1 MPDGSEK
8 LTGKARYSAGVLEYK
23 KQKDSSKLHS
33 PEKEFYD
40 KLSILDIY
48 E

>member
-23 KQKDSSKLHS
+23 KIGL
-33 PEKEFYD
+33 
-40 KLSILDIY
+40 LGT
-48 E
+48 

>member
-23 KQKDSSKLHS
+23 KMGYWSLTMNQKTL
-33 PEKEFYD
+33 
-40 KLSILDIY
+40 I
-48 E
+48 